1 MVMAT
6 EPDILNVWSPT
17 CLKAKI
23 FLRILNHF
31 DVNNKKKTR
40 NIIKKSEKK
49 KFYDPLWNC
58 IGRFVFHNNMGAILF
73 VDKSP

>member
-23 FLRILNHF
+23 YLRILNHF

-40 NIIKKSEKK
+40 NIIKKAKK
-49 KFYDPLWNC
+49 KSSMIHFGTVLVGLSSIIIWEPFFL
-58 IGRFVFHNNMGAILF
+58 
-73 VDKSP
+73 